1 MPFSKQL
8 LILGNG
14 FDLHCGLKSSYD
26 DFFCSTI
33 LYNKKNHHESQQ
45 IEIENVGF
53 WEGLL
58 LEYYNLNGNTYYN
71 WCDIEKIIEE
81 TLLLIYYGESNTLS
95 NLEFGL
101 GYTALNYTES
111 GKNLYTKVI
120 QHDSPIIRY
129 LFTYCSNYFSNIL
142 IKLFGFRNKSI
153 LDKLNLLS
161 INLLR
166 NLNYLEYRFCQYLK
180 NRIIN
185 PDNSSEINVNYVIK
199 AADLLTEITGRS
211 LKKFWD
217 YQCIQN
223 LNPNSE
229 ISWGKSFNLSKYL
242 DLSDT
247 YILNFNYTALF
258 DLLNIQSPCAYNNV
272 HGKLCNK
279 HCTQDCEG
287 ANIIFGIDDR
297 VIQAHD
303 VNSELR
309 LFSKTY
315 RKMSD
320 TSSPANILPA
330 NDGTPIVIKFYGHS
344 LSEADYSYFQS
355 IFDYYNLYGNS
366 NIRLMFYYSK
376 GFEQND
382 KIYKLINSYGQ
393 TLSNQDQ
400 GKNLMHKLLLENRL
414 KIVEIP

>member
-1 MPFSKQL
+1 MPFLKQL

-14 FDLHCGLKSSYD
+14 FDLHCGLKSSYK
-26 DFFCSTI
+26 DFFHSI
-33 LYNKKNHHESQQ
+33 
-45 IEIENVGF
+45 IFDNVSERNGIMQMKIDNPGF
-53 WEGLL
+53 WEALL
-58 LEYYNLNGNTYYN
+58 LEYYKANIYTNYK
-71 WCDIEKIIEE
+71 WCDIEEIIKN
-81 TLLLIYYGESNTLS
+81 TLLLIFYGDDNFSESIEN
-95 NLEFGL
+95 GL
-101 GYTALNYTES
+101 WYLALDSMLT
-111 GKNLYTKVI
+111 GCNLYNKK
-120 QHDSPIIRY
+120 IINQTSIKKY
-129 LFTYCSNYFSNIL
+129 IFDVCIKYFKIACYDIKNFNKDLLFEKLHSFSSSL
-142 IKLFGFRNKSI
+142 LKDLKKLEN
-153 LDKLNLLS
+153 
-161 INLLR
+161 
-166 NLNYLEYRFCQYLK
+166 RFCQYLK
-180 NRIIN
+180 NRIV
-185 PDNSSEINVNYVIK
+185 NSDYTFEINVNYIIK
-199 AADLLTEITGRS
+199 SADLLAKITGCS
-211 LKKFWD
+211 VQKLWNHQWVK
-217 YQCIQN
+217 N
-223 LNPNSE
+223 LNINSE
-229 ISWGKSFNLSKYL
+229 IEWGNSFNLSKYL
-242 DLSDT
+242 DLSNT

-258 DLLNIQSPCAYNNV
+258 DLLKIQSPCVYNNV

-279 HCTQDCEG
+279 YCEHNCEG
-287 ANIIFGIDDR
+287 SNIIFGIDDR
-297 VIQAHD
+297 VIQAHNA
-303 VNSELR
+303 NSELR

-366 NIRLMFYYSK
+366 NIRLMFYYST